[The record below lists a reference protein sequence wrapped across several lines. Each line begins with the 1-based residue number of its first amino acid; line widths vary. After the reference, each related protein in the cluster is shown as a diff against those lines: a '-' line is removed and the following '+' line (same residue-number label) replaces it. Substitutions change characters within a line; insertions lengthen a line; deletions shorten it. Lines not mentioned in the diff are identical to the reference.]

1 MAFTIVA
8 SCVNCWACVP
18 LCPNQAI
25 QAEQPHFVIRAER
38 CTECVGDFAAAQ
50 CASICPI
57 EGAIIDELGK
67 ALNPPGSLTGVPP
80 ERWAL
85 AQAEIAAR

>member
-25 QAEQPHFVIRAER
+25 QAGPQHFVIRAER
-38 CTECVGDFAAAQ
+38 CTECVGDFHAAQ

-67 ALNPPGSLTGVPP
+67 AVNPPGSLSGVPP